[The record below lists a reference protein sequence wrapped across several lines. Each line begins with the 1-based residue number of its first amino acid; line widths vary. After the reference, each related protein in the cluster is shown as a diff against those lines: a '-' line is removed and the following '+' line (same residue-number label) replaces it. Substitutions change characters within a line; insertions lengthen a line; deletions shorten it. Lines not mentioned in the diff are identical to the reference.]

1 MKVAIAG
8 GAGETGNCIVN
19 ALLQSNIPELVITAL
34 TRPASLEK
42 PEVENIRKKGVKT
55 VAADLAGPEDELVN
69 VLSGTDVLISAISVT
84 GLPDQIPLANAAKLA
99 GVKRFVPCFFATV
112 APAKGVLALRYLVRL
127 LTDETTKLTRIEELS
142 IN

>member
-1 MKVAIAG
+1 M
-8 GAGETGNCIVN
+8 
-19 ALLQSNIPELVITAL
+19 

-55 VAADLAGPEDELVN
+55 VAADLSGPEDELVN
-69 VLSGTDVLISAISVT
+69 VLSGTDVLISAVSVI

-112 APAKGVLALRYLVRL
+112 APPKGVLALRYLVSL
-127 LTDETTKLTRIEELS
+127 LAGETTKLTRI
-142 IN
+142 